1 MGVEPKMA
9 RWLLIAVALCALA
22 TVADADCTLDD
33 VVKINN
39 CVETNNKALEI
50 NSASTSPM
58 TQYEA
63 MCQYYQDTLAC
74 YPCCYCK
81 ESEYAATRA
90 EVEKTA
96 SDSLKVID
104 PSKTCQISGQCGK
117 QHGGCSSYSSSA
129 GLRAGA
135 VTTLLVAAFALLAYT
150 KGHTC
155 TTLSRPATREQR
167 ENGLCGPLLVR
178 GCDVGAGVGAK
189 LSGAR
194 SDSVE
199 NVER

>member
-1 MGVEPKMA
+1 MLNPA
-9 RWLLIAVALCALA
+9 WDSPWWSPAVSPHTLTTCAPA
-22 TVADADCTLDD
+22 TTDADCTVGD

-39 CVETNNKALEI
+39 CVETNAKALEI

-63 MCQYYQDTLAC
+63 MCQYWQDTLAC

-90 EVEKTA
+90 EVEKGA
-96 SDSLKVID
+96 SDQLKAID

-135 VTTLLVAAFALLAYT
+135 GAVTTPLVAAFALLA
-150 KGHTC
+150 GH
-155 TTLSRPATREQR
+155 
-167 ENGLCGPLLVR
+167 
-178 GCDVGAGVGAK
+178 
-189 LSGAR
+189 
-194 SDSVE
+194 
-199 NVER
+199 